1 MEGCQP
7 DAWPAAR
14 GVFCD
19 RVKLDATIGLA
30 HDDWRLAAST
40 GGGAGG
46 AGTGRALWAVRAIDN
61 VSLMVRTGE
70 CQAKPPCSMQF
81 PATCAPPRN
90 DSSVRR
96 GYYPP
101 AVLATGAQRGVARTY
116 QSSLLFGGPAAQ
128 ENLYVALGSL
138 SSAMRSQTPLPASK
152 CATRRA

>member
-70 CQAKPPCSMQF
+70 RHVLLGTNGAGKTTLFNAISGYLR
-81 PATCAPPRN
+81 AT
-90 DSSVRR
+90 S
-96 GYYPP
+96 
-101 AVLATGAQRGVARTY
+101 
-116 QSSLLFGGPAAQ
+116 
-128 ENLYVALGSL
+128 E
-138 SSAMRSQTPLPASK
+138 
-152 CATRRA
+152 